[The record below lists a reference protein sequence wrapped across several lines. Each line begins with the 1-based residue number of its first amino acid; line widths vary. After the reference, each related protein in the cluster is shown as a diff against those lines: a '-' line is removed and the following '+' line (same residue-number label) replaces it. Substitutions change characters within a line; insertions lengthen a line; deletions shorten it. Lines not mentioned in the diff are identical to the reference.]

1 MKKRIRQL
9 ITSDIPFARDDAH
22 RMLPAM
28 IACLMGFAALLM
40 AAGLCLNHALDS
52 QSRDISGVLQV
63 EVPDG
68 ASPST
73 IEKTVAVLRRTS
85 GVEDVVVLRDAD
97 METLLKPWLGES
109 FSIDTLPVP
118 TLLDVKTK
126 SDADGSM
133 VNMPALQTELS
144 RIDPTIRI
152 ESQGPWVSQFSAALS
167 LLQALVLLVAILLL
181 ICVTGMIVLVAR
193 TNLKLH
199 FKTVG
204 LLHMF
209 GATDDYILTQFQ
221 WNSAWLA
228 GRGALAGV
236 GFAALLFIAAV
247 IFSHQAD
254 SPVIPQLGFSAMHI
268 ATFLL
273 LPLLTALVALVA
285 TRLTVQ
291 SMLHH
296 MH

>member
-1 MKKRIRQL
+1 MNKRLRQL
-9 ITSDIPFARDDAH
+9 ITADIPFARDDAH

-28 IACLMGFAALLM
+28 IACLIGFAALLL
-40 AAGLCLNHALDS
+40 AAGLSLNHALEN
-52 QSRDISGVLQV
+52 QSRDIAGVLQV
-63 EVPDG
+63 EVPNG
-68 ASPST
+68 ASAET
-73 IEKTVAVLRRTS
+73 MEKVTAILRRTA
-85 GVEDVVVLRDAD
+85 GVEEVVVVGERD
-97 METLLKPWLGES
+97 MEALLKPWLGDG

-126 SDADGSM
+126 VIDGKPAVELADLGAALHA
-133 VNMPALQTELS
+133 VNPN
-144 RIDPTIRI
+144 IRI
-152 ESQGPWVSQFSAALS
+152 ESQSPWIGQFSAALS
-167 LLQALVLLVAILLL
+167 LLQALVILVAILLV
-181 ICVTGMIVLVAR
+181 ICVIGMVVLVAR

-221 WNSAWLA
+221 WNSASLA

-236 GFAALLFIAAV
+236 TGAALLFIGAV
-247 IFSHQAD
+247 LFTAHAN
-254 SPVIPQLGFSAMHI
+254 SPVIPHIGLTAMHI

>member
-28 IACLMGFAALLM
+28 IACLVGFSALLL
-40 AAGLCLNHALDS
+40 ATGLCLSHALEN

-63 EVPDG
+63 EVPDD
-68 ASPST
+68 ASAAILDRT
-73 IEKTVAVLRRTS
+73 IAALRATS
-85 GVEDVVVLRDAD
+85 GVQDVVVLRDAD
-97 METLLKPWLGES
+97 METLLKPWLGDG
-109 FSIDTLPVP
+109 FSMKSLPVP
-118 TLLDVKTK
+118 TLIDIKTRTDK
-126 SDADGSM
+126 NGTLVDTK
-133 VNMPALQTELS
+133 ALRETLAT
-144 RIDPTIRI
+144 INPNIRI
-152 ESQGPWVSQFSAALS
+152 EAQGPWVSQFAAALS

-181 ICVTGMIVLVAR
+181 ICVIGMIVLVAR

-228 GRGALAGV
+228 ARGAMAGV
-236 GFAALLFIAAV
+236 GLAMLLFVGAV
-247 IFSHQAD
+247 IFSHNAD
-254 SPVIPQLGFSAMHI
+254 SPVIPQLGFSGMHI